1 MGEAERLPLAV
12 AGDVTLGMHRRAR
25 RNMTIEVVYDGPLVA
40 PVAAGQEV
48 GRLVV
53 NIPEQEPQEFALVAA
68 EAVERKGLMGRI
80 GAALAH
86 MIRGN

>member
-1 MGEAERLPLAV
+1 MGEAASVNLAV

-25 RNMTIEVVYDGPLVA
+25 RNMTVEVVYEGPLVA
-40 PVAAGQEV
+40 PIAVGQEV

-53 NIPEQEPQEFALVAA
+53 TIPDQDPQEFALVAA
-68 EAVERKGLMGRI
+68 DSVERKGLMGRI